1 MGFTRIT
8 LLKMAQGMLLGKY
21 NIEWNT
27 FQSNLSDN
35 NKELYKSKL
44 YADVTLV
51 SDDLIKVRAH
61 RTVLSGASDLFKKLL
76 MMNNNAEPW
85 IYVKGVKL
93 QELQAILEFI
103 YTGGTKVYENRIELF
118 LKTFKEFEIKGVKI
132 YTKENETFRT
142 VKESHDSSEESQKSF
157 FESSMIIEDS
167 SGEKPPNTNNR
178 NTRDNAKSN
187 VPRKKS
193 ILQHLIRS
201 QNARTR
207 SQTNEFLKNSANRKL
222 PNEKTAF
229 KNHENKSKSNPKEIT
244 KKTEINAEMKI
255 LQDLAGIIKANEG
268 SVISHQCVKNLW
280 KYLKNN
286 DIQ

>member
-76 MMNNNAEPW
+76 MMNANAEPW

-103 YTGGTKVYENRIELF
+103 YTGETKVYENRIELF

-132 YTKENETFRT
+132 YTKENETFRA

-157 FESSMIIEDS
+157 FESAMIIEDS

-178 NTRDNAKSN
+178 NTRDDAKSN

-207 SQTNEFLKNSANRKL
+207 SQTNEIRKNSANRKL
-222 PNEKTAF
+222 SNEKSA
-229 KNHENKSKSNPKEIT
+229 NHENKSKSNSK
-244 KKTEINAEMKI
+244 
-255 LQDLAGIIKANEG
+255 
-268 SVISHQCVKNLW
+268 
-280 KYLKNN
+280 
-286 DIQ
+286 

>member
-1 MGFTRIT
+1 
-8 LLKMAQGMLLGKY
+8 MLLGKY

-76 MMNNNAEPW
+76 MMNNTAEPW

-103 YTGGTKVYENRIELF
+103 YTGETKVYENRIELF

-132 YTKENETFRT
+132 NTKENETFRT

-157 FESSMIIEDS
+157 FES
-167 SGEKPPNTNNR
+167 
-178 NTRDNAKSN
+178 
-187 VPRKKS
+187 PR
-193 ILQHLIRS
+193 
-201 QNARTR
+201 A
-207 SQTNEFLKNSANRKL
+207 
-222 PNEKTAF
+222 PV
-229 KNHENKSKSNPKEIT
+229 
-244 KKTEINAEMKI
+244 
-255 LQDLAGIIKANEG
+255 EG
-268 SVISHQCVKNLW
+268 TFH
-280 KYLKNN
+280 
-286 DIQ
+286 